1 MDQAKIKKVIDLFF
15 ESLKSK
21 DNETLETGLTQNS
34 TIDVLKNATV
44 QAIEQKPEQFEI
56 YVKWFLNASMFL
68 LDEDDNLLE
77 IKEVNLLE

>member
-1 MDQAKIKKVIDLFF
+1 MNQDKIKKVIDLFF

-21 DNETLETGLTQNS
+21 ENETLETGLTQNS

-56 YVKWFLNASMFL
+56 YVKWFLNASMYL
-68 LDEDDNLLE
+68 LDEESELLE
-77 IKEVNLLE
+77 IE

>member
-1 MDQAKIKKVIDLFF
+1 MDPDKIKKVIDLFF

-44 QAIEQKPEQFEI
+44 QAIEQKPERFEI
-56 YVKWFLNASMFL
+56 YVKWFLNASMYL
-68 LDEDDNLLE
+68 LDEESELSKIE
-77 IKEVNLLE
+77 

>member
-1 MDQAKIKKVIDLFF
+1 MDPDKIKKVIDLFF

-44 QAIEQKPEQFEI
+44 QAIEQNPEQFEI
-56 YVKWFLNASMFL
+56 YVKWFLNAAMFL
-68 LDEDDNLLE
+68 LDEDSELLQIE
-77 IKEVNLLE
+77 

>member
-1 MDQAKIKKVIDLFF
+1 MDPDKIKKVIDLFF

-44 QAIEQKPEQFEI
+44 QAIEQKPERFEI
-56 YVKWFLNASMFL
+56 YVKWMLQAAMYL
-68 LDEDDNLLE
+68 LDEESELSE
-77 IKEVNLLE
+77 IE

>member
-1 MDQAKIKKVIDLFF
+1 LDPDKIKKVIDLFF

-44 QAIEQKPEQFEI
+44 QAIEQKPERFEI
-56 YVKWFLNASMFL
+56 YVKWMLQAAMYL
-68 LDEDDNLLE
+68 LDEENELSE
-77 IKEVNLLE
+77 IE

>member
-1 MDQAKIKKVIDLFF
+1 MDPDKIKKVIDLFF

-44 QAIEQKPEQFEI
+44 QAIEQKPERFEI
-56 YVKWFLNASMFL
+56 YVKWMLQAAMYL
-68 LDEDDNLLE
+68 LDEENELSE
-77 IKEVNLLE
+77 IE

>member
-1 MDQAKIKKVIDLFF
+1 MDPDKIKKVIDLFF

-44 QAIEQKPEQFEI
+44 QAIEQKPERFEI
-56 YVKWFLNASMFL
+56 YVKWFLNASMYL
-68 LDEDDNLLE
+68 LDDENELSKIE
-77 IKEVNLLE
+77 

>member
-1 MDQAKIKKVIDLFF
+1 MDPDKIKKVIDLFF

-44 QAIEQKPEQFEI
+44 QAIEQKPERFEI
-56 YVKWFLNASMFL
+56 YVKWFLSAAMYL
-68 LDEDDNLLE
+68 LDEESELLE
-77 IKEVNLLE
+77 IE

>member
-1 MDQAKIKKVIDLFF
+1 LDPDKIKKVIDLFF

-44 QAIEQKPEQFEI
+44 QAIQQKPERFEI
-56 YVKWFLNASMFL
+56 YVKWFLNASMYL
-68 LDEDDNLLE
+68 LDDENELSKIE
-77 IKEVNLLE
+77 